1 MEEKIA
7 YQSYERARDI
17 QVSTMG
23 QVEKQKAER
32 KQNGGFQGLGA
43 GGWGWVPV

>member
-17 QVSTMG
+17 QVG
-23 QVEKQKAER
+23 DR
-32 KQNGGFQGLGA
+32 NQGRSS
-43 GGWGWVPV
+43 PVLPL

>member
-23 QVEKQKAER
+23 QVEKQKAEG

>member
-17 QVSTMG
+17 QVSTVG

-32 KQNGGFQGLGA
+32 KQNGGSQGLGA
-43 GGWGWVPV
+43 GSWGRVTV